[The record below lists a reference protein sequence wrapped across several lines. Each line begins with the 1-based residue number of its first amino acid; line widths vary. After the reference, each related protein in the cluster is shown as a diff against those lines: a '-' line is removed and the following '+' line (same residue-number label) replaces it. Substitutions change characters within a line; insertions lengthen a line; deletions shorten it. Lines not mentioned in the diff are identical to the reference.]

1 MISLHFFAE
10 KNNELK
16 KARINHTTNV
26 HFAQHNRE
34 KVQALTGQRLEA
46 ASQLKSIRDKQQG
59 LRKQLFDA
67 KIKKKYLRKKI
78 TELKFK
84 GGLLAMPNLMH
95 DYDNT
100 KQKVKEK
107 RQEVRLL
114 RDQVKRLTER
124 IGEYESRLK
133 VFKNF

>member
-100 KQKVKEK
+100 KQKVKQK

>member
-1 MISLHFFAE
+1 MHFFSE

-16 KARINHTTNV
+16 KARISHTTNV

-34 KVQALTGQRLEA
+34 KVQALTAQRAEA
-46 ASQLKSIRDKQQG
+46 AMKLKKIRDKQQG

-95 DYDNT
+95 DYDST
-100 KQKVKEK
+100 KQRVKEK
-107 RQEVRLL
+107 QKTISQL

-124 IGEYESRLK
+124 IGEFESRLK
-133 VFKNF
+133 SF

>member
-1 MISLHFFAE
+1 MISLNFFAE

-107 RQEVRLL
+107 RQVVRLL